1 MWSVGVVTLHLAV
14 RYDSTMSI
22 PHQLLNRFHWNDQDS
37 LWPYLFSDEMA
48 CFSFDSFLP
57 RHYGDV
63 IMGWMASQIT
73 NLTIVYLIV
82 YSGAHQRKYQ
92 SFTSLAFVWGIHRG
106 PVNSPHKWPVT
117 WKMFPFDDV
126 IMQRLS
132 YPGLTRSISWLLMP
146 WLFASPCH
154 QQPSLT
160 M

>member
-1 MWSVGVVTLHLAV
+1 M
-14 RYDSTMSI
+14 
-22 PHQLLNRFHWNDQDS
+22 
-37 LWPYLFSDEMA
+37 LWPSTWLWDMIPPWVYLINYWIGFIEITMILCDNNLFSDEMD

-73 NLTIVYLIV
+73 NLTIVYLTV

-92 SFTSLAFVWGIHRG
+92 SSVSHAFVWAIHQG
-106 PVNSPHKWPVT
+106 PVNSLHKWPVT